1 VERGFIADGVVMTD
15 RSGGRPCGADPVSP
29 IAPVPILSGWR
40 WTGRAILWVLTL
52 AAIAA
57 GSPAWSQGTPQWIE
71 TWAAGPQQPIDP
83 VIGSEQTPPTLNG
96 QTIRQ
101 VVRISAGGGWF
112 LLRLTNEFTDAPIL
126 IGEVHVAVS
135 AANGGPSSAIV
146 PGTDHA
152 VTFGGNASI
161 ILAPNAPAL
170 SDPVEIPMVPALTS
184 LAISIYVASST
195 QAATVHTRGMQTA
208 YITSGDST
216 GATDLPRA
224 ITTQSRYILSGV
236 AVADAGQGAAIVT
249 LGDSIT
255 DGYNST
261 ADADRRW
268 PDILAQRLQSR
279 SLGNHAVANEGIS
292 GNRLRLEGIGPSAH
306 SRFDRD
312 VLSRPGV
319 RYVTVLEGI
328 NDIGFPVAFPNSGPA
343 PTAQDIIG
351 VYRELIARAHQYGVL
366 IYGATL
372 TPFQGAGYYSATGEA
387 TREAVNDWIRNSR
400 EFDDVIDFDG
410 AVRDPANPLQ
420 FLPVYDSGDHL
431 HPSDAGYDAM
441 ARSVNLELFTRQFPH
456 P

>member
-1 VERGFIADGVVMTD
+1 MTD
-15 RSGGRPCGADPVSP
+15 RNGGSPCGADRVSL
-29 IAPVPILSGWR
+29 IAPVRILFGWR
-40 WTGRAILWVLTL
+40 WTGRAMLWVFTL
-52 AAIAA
+52 AALAA

-101 VVRISAGGGWF
+101 IVRISAGGDWF
-112 LLRLTNEFTDAPIL
+112 LLRLTNEFTEAPIL
-126 IGEVHVAVS
+126 IGDVHAAVS
-135 AANGGPSSAIV
+135 AANGATSSAIV

-161 ILAPNAPAL
+161 TLAPNVPAL
-170 SDPVEIPMVPALTS
+170 SDPIEIPGVPALTS

-195 QAATVHTRGMQTA
+195 QPATVHTRGMQTA
-208 YITSGDST
+208 YIAPGDST
-216 GATDLPRA
+216 GATDLPGA
-224 ITTQSRYILSGV
+224 VTTQSRYLLSGV
-236 AVADAGQGAAIVT
+236 AVADAGQGATIVT

-261 ADADRRW
+261 VDADRRW
-268 PDILAQRLQSR
+268 PDVLAERLRSR

-292 GNRLRLEGIGPSAH
+292 GNRLRLEGIGPSAQ

-328 NDIGFPVAFPNSGPA
+328 NDIGFPIAFPNSGPA
-343 PTAQDIIG
+343 PTAADIIE
-351 VYRELIARAHQYGVL
+351 VYRELIARAHQYGVM
-366 IYGATL
+366 IYGGTL

-387 TREAVNDWIRNSR
+387 TREAVNNWIRTSG
-400 EFDDVIDFDG
+400 EFDDVVDFDA

-420 FLPVYDSGDHL
+420 ILPDYDSGDHL
-431 HPSDAGYDAM
+431 HPSDAGYAAM
-441 ARSVNLELFTRQFPH
+441 ARSVNLELFTRPFPH